1 MQTYYFSET
10 PYPGLPPEESYE
22 SIRVNLPNA
31 NFDPRVGA
39 DLYHQRFDE
48 WQAADELGLNMMVNE
63 HHQTA
68 TCIQPAVGL
77 SAAVLARITKHGRIL
92 VLGNPLPNRP
102 DPVRVAEEMAVID
115 NISRGRL
122 EAGFVKSVPYEI
134 LPANSSSLGMTDR
147 LWEST
152 ELIIKAWT
160 THDGPFSWQ
169 GHYHYRNVNIWPR
182 PYQQPH
188 PPIWMTT
195 SSPGS
200 VPRIAQ
206 NGYVMGTFV
215 GGHVF
220 TKKLFD
226 VYRGIYR
233 ETKRTDSTPA
243 DRLAYAALV
252 AVADT
257 TEGGLDRLR
266 AMQWYF
272 DANKSPRYLLQPA
285 GFVPPEATLAMA
297 RSGPPTSGPGAAKG
311 KNAEWLVEHG
321 MAFAGSPDDVYEQLR
336 KFYVAVGGFGHLLM
350 MGHAG
355 PLTHESAMDTIT
367 RFANEVQPRLADL
380 SRELVWI

>member
-1 MQTYYFSET
+1 MHSYYFSET
-10 PYPGLPPEESYE
+10 PYPDLPPQESYE

-31 NFDPRVGA
+31 NYDPAIGA
-39 DLYHQRFDE
+39 GLYHQRFDE
-48 WQAADELGLNMMVNE
+48 WQAADELGLDMMVNE

-68 TCIQPAVGL
+68 TCIQPSVAL
-77 SAAVLARITKHGRIL
+77 SAAILARVTRHGRIL

-115 NISRGRL
+115 NMSHGRL
-122 EAGFVKSVPYEI
+122 EVGFVKSVPYEI
-134 LPANSSSLGMTDR
+134 LPANSSTREMNDR

-169 GHYHYRNVNIWPR
+169 GLYHYRNVNIWPR

-195 SSPGS
+195 SSVGS

-215 GGHVF
+215 GGYAA
-220 TKKLFD
+220 TPRLFETYRR
-226 VYRGIYR
+226 VYQ
-233 ETKRTDSTPA
+233 ETNQTNSTPV

-252 AVADT
+252 AVGDT
-257 TEGGLDRLR
+257 TAAGLDRLR
-266 AMQWYF
+266 TMQWYF

-311 KNAEWLVEHG
+311 KNAEWLVEQG

-336 KFYVAVGGFGHLLM
+336 KFYIGVGGFGHLLM

-355 PLTHESAMDTIT
+355 PLAHSGVMDTIT
-367 RFANEVQPRLADL
+367 RFAKEVQPRLADL
-380 SRELVWI
+380 SQDLVQV